1 MIKSKT
7 ISWSLVLFFILA
19 LLAAMGRLMSSF
31 SEFTFQVLYICA
43 PLLAVFAGVSTVPVY
58 GLNNKHGKA
67 IFLITLGILALFIG
81 EFIWTIFDY
90 VLGIDPY
97 PSIADCF
104 YLLSYPLFLSGLI
117 VALKGNKGGVDAL
130 PKLTKFL
137 LVTLLTLLIAA
148 VSYEVLFLQ
157 FDSTLTFVENVV
169 GMAYGI
175 GDLLLII
182 VSYFVVKMASQYR
195 GGKMLMPWMMI
206 FIGLVL
212 TLIADIYFNIY
223 NEAYTAKIAPYI
235 HIDLLWIASYLFYTF
250 GIFSLGIIVKTAIA
264 KISNKNIL

>member
-1 MIKSKT
+1 M
-7 ISWSLVLFFILA
+7 
-19 LLAAMGRLMSSF
+19 
-31 SEFTFQVLYICA
+31 
-43 PLLAVFAGVSTVPVY
+43 
-58 GLNNKHGKA
+58 
-67 IFLITLGILALFIG
+67 
-81 EFIWTIFDY
+81 
-90 VLGIDPY
+90 
-97 PSIADCF
+97 
-104 YLLSYPLFLSGLI
+104 
-117 VALKGNKGGVDAL
+117 
-130 PKLTKFL
+130 
-137 LVTLLTLLIAA
+137 VTLLTLLIAA